1 MRQNVSSD
9 SSQKVPSPLVG
20 GAPERGA
27 GTRLR
32 DATVKAHNSTRISG
46 ALHPAAGSHPSAS
59 RRNLFRPPQA
69 QGEGVDRR
77 FTLTPTPLPS
87 RERGVFSVAFSAALG
102 FACLVGTAAP
112 DAAAQQYPTKPI
124 RIIALS
130 SPASGP
136 DIVGR
141 LLGQKFTEAWGQQV
155 IVDTRPGASGIIGAE
170 ITSKAAPD
178 GHTLMIVTSQAVIV
192 SVMYE
197 KLPYQLLKDFSPI
210 SLLASTPF
218 ILVVHPSVPAAS
230 VRELV
235 AYAKSKPGE
244 LRYGSGGSGSPPH
257 LSAEIFKSMTGTNL
271 LHVPYKGVT
280 PALMDTVAGQVQ
292 MVFSVIPAVLSTIKA
307 GKVKALG
314 VTSAQRT
321 PFVPDLPAIA
331 ETVPG
336 YEFIG
341 WYGLVA
347 PVKTPAG
354 ILSKLN
360 AEIARILKA
369 PEFRERLAALG
380 AEPISSTQQ
389 EFAAYMQLQTE
400 KMRKAVQDSGAH
412 PD

>member
-1 MRQNVSSD
+1 
-9 SSQKVPSPLVG
+9 L
-20 GAPERGA
+20 
-27 GTRLR
+27 
-32 DATVKAHNSTRISG
+32 SG
-46 ALHPAAGSHPSAS
+46 YA
-59 RRNLFRPPQA
+59 
-69 QGEGVDRR
+69 
-77 FTLTPTPLPS
+77 
-87 RERGVFSVAFSAALG
+87 AALVLSAG
-102 FACLVGTAAP
+102 AILEGA
-112 DAAAQQYPTKPI
+112 AAAQQYPIKPI

-136 DIVGR
+136 DIIGR

-170 ITSKAAPD
+170 IASKAAPD

-197 KLPYQLLKDFSPI
+197 KLPYQLLRDFSPI
-210 SLLASTPF
+210 SMLASTPF

-230 VRELV
+230 IKELI

-244 LRYGSGGSGSPPH
+244 LRYGSGGAGSPPH
-257 LSAEIFKSMTGTNL
+257 LSAEIFKSMTGTDI

-292 MVFSVIPAVLSTIKA
+292 MVFSVIPAVLSTIKT

-314 VTSAQRT
+314 VTSAKRT

-347 PVKTPAG
+347 PARTPEG

-369 PEFRERLAALG
+369 PEFQERLAALG

-389 EFAAYMQLQTE
+389 ELAAFMQVQTE
-400 KMRKAVQDSGAH
+400 KMRKAVKESGAH

>member
-1 MRQNVSSD
+1 MAKS
-9 SSQKVPSPLVG
+9 K
-20 GAPERGA
+20 
-27 GTRLR
+27 
-32 DATVKAHNSTRISG
+32 
-46 ALHPAAGSHPSAS
+46 
-59 RRNLFRPPQA
+59 
-69 QGEGVDRR
+69 
-77 FTLTPTPLPS
+77 
-87 RERGVFSVAFSAALG
+87 SVVALG
-102 FACLVGTAAP
+102 GYASVLVLCAGAIPVAV
-112 DAAAQQYPTKPI
+112 AQRYPTKPI

-136 DIVGR
+136 DIIGR
-141 LLGQKFTEAWGQQV
+141 LIGQKFTEAWGQQV

-170 ITSKAAPD
+170 IASKAAPD

-197 KLPYQLLKDFSPI
+197 KLPYHLLKDFSPI
-210 SLLASTPF
+210 SMMASTPF
-218 ILVVHPSVPAAS
+218 ILAVHPSVPAAS
-230 VRELV
+230 IMELV

-257 LSAEIFKSMTGTNL
+257 LAAEIFKSMTGSSI

-292 MVFSVIPAVLSTIKA
+292 IVISVVPAILPTVKG

-314 VTSAQRT
+314 VTSAKRT
-321 PFVPDLPAIA
+321 PLVPDLPTIA

-347 PVKTPAG
+347 PARTPAG

-360 AEIARILKA
+360 TEVARILKTS
-369 PEFRERLAALG
+369 EFQERLVALG

-389 EFAAYMQLQTE
+389 ELAAYMQVQSE
-400 KMRKAVQDSGAH
+400 KMRKAVKESGAR

>member
-1 MRQNVSSD
+1 MSV
-9 SSQKVPSPLVG
+9 LIA
-20 GAPERGA
+20 GAM
-27 GTRLR
+27 
-32 DATVKAHNSTRISG
+32 
-46 ALHPAAGSHPSAS
+46 
-59 RRNLFRPPQA
+59 
-69 QGEGVDRR
+69 
-77 FTLTPTPLPS
+77 
-87 RERGVFSVAFSAALG
+87 
-102 FACLVGTAAP
+102 FATAAVG
-112 DAAAQQYPTKPI
+112 QQYPTKPI

-136 DIVGR
+136 DIIGR
-141 LLGQKFTEAWGQQV
+141 LLGQKFTQAWGQQV

-170 ITSKAAPD
+170 IASKAAPD
-178 GHTLMIVTSQAVIV
+178 GYTLMIVTSQAVIV
-192 SVMYE
+192 SVMYQ

-210 SLLASTPF
+210 SMLATTPF

-230 VRELV
+230 ISEFV

-257 LSAEIFKSMTGTNL
+257 LSAEIFMSMTGTNI

-280 PALMDTVAGQVQ
+280 PAMMDTVAGQVQ
-292 MVFSVIPAVLSTIKA
+292 MLISVIPAVLPTIKA

-341 WYGLVA
+341 WYSLVA
-347 PVKTPAG
+347 PAKTPAV

-360 AEIARILKA
+360 AEIAAVLKT

-380 AEPISSTQQ
+380 TEPISSTPQ
-389 EFAAYMQLQTE
+389 ELAAYMQVQTE
-400 KMRKAVQDSGAH
+400 KMRKAAQESGAQI
-412 PD
+412 D